1 MDHNVLTH
9 PYHTRPSSDL
19 GQNQGGGSRRR
30 RMPGD
35 ICPEGLQVA
44 PGPSGRDE
52 ARDRTRSRKPS
63 PELGEEPK
71 KSRPGGRRSKVSPG
85 GALQVRRP
93 RWSGHFLTKPI
104 FCICAFLA
112 SASTLARTPYSACSL
127 TSISSVGWLLTSR
140 WTSVSIMLRSA
151 ASGVGLS
158 FQKILPDWSIRRRIG
173 SGGSR
178 GLRGGLI
185 DRCVRD
191 RKRVAS
197 GMRVVFSGISVGRR
211 FIKK

>member
-1 MDHNVLTH
+1 MIICTICHCCVYVIFFFFFFKQKTAYEMRISDWSSDVC
-9 PYHTRPSSDL
+9 SSDL
-19 GQNQGGGSRRR
+19 
-30 RMPGD
+30 
-35 ICPEGLQVA
+35 
-44 PGPSGRDE
+44 
-52 ARDRTRSRKPS
+52 PS

-151 ASGVGLS
+151 ESGVGLS
-158 FQKILPDWSIRRRIG
+158 FQKIVPDWSIQIG
-173 SGGSR
+173 R
-178 GLRGGLI
+178 AH
-185 DRCVRD
+185 V
-191 RKRVAS
+191 
-197 GMRVVFSGISVGRR
+197 
-211 FIKK
+211 